1 MIFKQSLP
9 YLLILFAL
17 AIPSQ
22 EPFIQ
27 TGKASFYADKFHNR
41 HTTSGEKY
49 DKNAYTAAHKTLPF
63 GTILLV
69 TNLKNDST
77 VLVKIND
84 RLGSKKRIIDLSKAA
99 AMQLNFI
106 RDGIAN
112 VRIEEVL
119 PEPKIIESNT
129 SMMIPTVEAPLEM
142 TENVLM
148 GKDLMDQNCIHC
160 HKLHAVNDFSQAKW
174 AKVLPNMAKKANITP
189 EAEEKINAYVQWK
202 LQN

>member
-1 MIFKQSLP
+1 MILKQSLP
-9 YLLILFAL
+9 YLLVLFAF

-22 EPFIQ
+22 EPFIE

-77 VLVKIND
+77 VLVKVND
-84 RLGSKKRIIDLSKAA
+84 RLGTKKRIIDLSKAA
-99 AMQLNFI
+99 AFQLNFI

-112 VRIEEVL
+112 VRIEEIL
-119 PEPKIIESNT
+119 PEPKIIEPNT
-129 SMMIPTVEAPLEM
+129 PMMIPTLEAPLEM
-142 TENVLM
+142 TENVLI
-148 GKDLMDQNCIHC
+148 GKDLMDQSCVSC
-160 HKLHAVNDFSQAKW
+160 HKLKIINAFSPEKW
-174 AKVLPNMAKKANITP
+174 AKILPNMAKKANIT
-189 EAEEKINAYVQWK
+189 AEEEGKINTYIQWK